1 MNLLTLNNAL
11 ADRLL
16 ALSVSSVGTLKFFCA
31 RDGWQKQN
39 ADGFATFNY
48 YGGAMLVKVEFYS

>member
-1 MNLLTLNNAL
+1 MNLLTLNNTL

-16 ALSVSSVGTLKFFCA
+16 ALSVSSVGTLKLFCA
-31 RDGWQKQN
+31 RDGGKNQN

-48 YGGAMLVKVEFYS
+48 YGGAK